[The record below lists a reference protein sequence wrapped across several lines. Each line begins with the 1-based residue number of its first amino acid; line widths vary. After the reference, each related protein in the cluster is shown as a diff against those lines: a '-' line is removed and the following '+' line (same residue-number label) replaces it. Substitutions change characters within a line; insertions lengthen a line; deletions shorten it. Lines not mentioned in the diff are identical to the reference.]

1 VSSPGSTAVRSGGT
15 VPRPAGPVLV
25 TGANG
30 FIGRA
35 LSAHLTGL
43 GVEVRGVDVVGDPVT
58 GVHPGSTTEPAAWA
72 HLLDG
77 VDAVVHAAAIVSN
90 VVPLARMQAV
100 NVDGTARVLGAA
112 TAAAV
117 RRFVHLSSIVVHGF
131 DLPAWVDESR
141 PMRPNGDAYVD
152 TKVASE
158 RLVLAAGT
166 RSDIEVVVL
175 RPGDVYGPAS
185 RPWVVLPLTYLRAR
199 QAVLP
204 AHGRGILSHV
214 HIDTL
219 LDGIT
224 RAITTPAAAG
234 GVFHLTD
241 GVATTCA
248 EYFGRLGAMV
258 GTRPLHLPT
267 PAAVG
272 AAVLVGGVQR
282 RLGRANELGAAS
294 MRLLARTGS
303 YRIDRARDVLGY
315 EPRIDLDAG
324 MAGVERWAAAEGL
337 LGARGRSPTVTST
350 PGG

>member
-1 VSSPGSTAVRSGGT
+1 MNASGRAAPDGGT
-15 VPRPAGPVLV
+15 GPRPAGPVLV

-43 GVEVRGVDVVGDPVT
+43 GLEVRGVDVTGDPST
-58 GVHPGSTTEPAAWA
+58 GVHPGSTTEPGAWA

-77 VDAVVHAAAIVSN
+77 VDTVVHTAAIVSN

-100 NVDGTARVLGAA
+100 NVDGTARVLDAA
-112 TAAAV
+112 TAAGV
-117 RRFVHLSSIVVHGF
+117 RRFVHLSSVVVHGF

-166 RSDIEVVVL
+166 RGDIEVVVL
-175 RPGDVYGPAS
+175 RPGDVYGPGS

-219 LDGIT
+219 VDGIT
-224 RAITTPAAAG
+224 RAIATPAADG

-241 GVATTCA
+241 GLATTCA
-248 EYFGRLGAMV
+248 DYFGRLGAMV
-258 GTRPLHLPT
+258 GTRPRHLPT

-272 AAVLVGGVQR
+272 AAVLVGGLQR
-282 RLGRANELGAAS
+282 RFGHPNELGPAS

-303 YRIDRARDVLGY
+303 YRIDRAREVLGY
-315 EPRIDLDAG
+315 APRIDLDTG
-324 MAGVERWAAAEGL
+324 MAQVERWAAAEGL
-337 LGARGRSPTVTST
+337 LGPRRRSTAVTT
-350 PGG
+350 AAGG

>member
-1 VSSPGSTAVRSGGT
+1 MSPVSPAAGSAAAT
-15 VPRPAGPVLV
+15 PPGPVLV

-35 LSAHLTGL
+35 VVGHLVGL
-43 GVEVRGVDVVGDPVT
+43 GVETRGVDVT
-58 GVHPGSTTEPAAWA
+58 GGTADHVRVGSTTDPRPWA

-77 VDAVVHAAAIVSN
+77 VDTVVHTAAIVSN
-90 VVPLARMQAV
+90 VVPLARMREV
-100 NVDGTARVLGAA
+100 NVEGTRRVLAAA
-112 TAAAV
+112 TAAGV
-117 RRFVHLSSIVVHGF
+117 RRFVHLSSVVVHGY

-158 RLVLAAGT
+158 RLVLAAGGAG
-166 RSDIEVVVL
+166 DLEVVVL
-175 RPGDVYGPAS
+175 RPGDVYGPGS
-185 RPWVVLPLTYLRAR
+185 RPWVVLPLTYLRAG

-204 AHGRGILSHV
+204 ARGRGILSHV
-214 HIDTL
+214 HLDTL

-224 RAITTPAAAG
+224 RAIGVPAAAG

-258 GTRPLHLPT
+258 GTRPRHLPT
-267 PAAVG
+267 PAAV
-272 AAVLVGGVQR
+272 AAAGLVGGVQR
-282 RLGRANELGAAS
+282 RLGRHNELGAAS

-303 YRIDRARDVLGY
+303 YSIERARAVLGY
-315 EPRIDLDAG
+315 TPAIDLDTG
-324 MAGVERWAAAEGL
+324 MAEVERWAATAGL
-337 LGARGRSPTVTST
+337 LGTPRRRVATAVGGR
-350 PGG
+350 

>member
-1 VSSPGSTAVRSGGT
+1 MADASGGHT
-15 VPRPAGPVLV
+15 SRPGPVLV

-35 LSAHLTGL
+35 LLGHLAGL
-43 GVEVRGVDVVGDPVT
+43 GIEVRGVDVAGEAT
-58 GVHPGSTTEPAAWA
+58 AGIQPGSTTDPSPWA

-77 VDAVVHAAAIVSN
+77 VDTVVHTAAIVSN
-90 VVPLARMQAV
+90 VVPLARMHAV
-100 NVDGTARVLGAA
+100 NVEGTRRVLAAA
-112 TAAAV
+112 TEAGV
-117 RRFVHLSSIVVHGF
+117 RRFVHLSSVVVHGF

-141 PMRPNGDAYVD
+141 PMCPNGDAYVD

-158 RLVLAAGT
+158 RLVLAAGAVG
-166 RSDIEVVVL
+166 DIEVVVL
-175 RPGDVYGPAS
+175 RPGDVYGPGS

-199 QAVLP
+199 QAILP
-204 AHGRGILSHV
+204 ARGRGILSHV
-214 HIDTL
+214 HLDTL

-258 GTRPLHLPT
+258 GTRPRHLPT
-267 PAAVG
+267 PAAV
-272 AAVLVGGVQR
+272 AAAGLVGGVQR
-282 RLGRANELGAAS
+282 AFGRGNELGAAS

-303 YRIDRARDVLGY
+303 YRIDHAREVLGFA
-315 EPRIDLDAG
+315 PAIDLDTG
-324 MAGVERWAAAEGL
+324 MAGIERWAAGQGL
-337 LGARGRSPTVTST
+337 LGPHRRVAATAGE
-350 PGG
+350 GG

>member
-1 VSSPGSTAVRSGGT
+1 MSAIDGTAGPAATG
-15 VPRPAGPVLV
+15 PRPTGPVLI

-35 LSAHLTGL
+35 LATHLTGL
-43 GVEVRGVDVVGDPVT
+43 GVEVRGVDVAADPGR
-58 GVHPGSTTEPAAWA
+58 GVHQGSTTDPAPWA
-72 HLLDG
+72 HLLAG
-77 VDAVVHAAAIVSN
+77 VDAVVHTAAIVSN

-100 NVDGTARVLGAA
+100 NVDGTARVL
-112 TAAAV
+112 AAARSAGV

-131 DLPAWVDESR
+131 DLPSWVDESR

-166 RSDIEVVVL
+166 GGDIEVVVL
-175 RPGDVYGPAS
+175 RPGDVYGPGS
-185 RPWVVLPLTYLRAR
+185 RPWVVLPLTYLRSR

-204 AHGRGILSHV
+204 AGGRGILSHV
-214 HIDTL
+214 HIDSL
-219 LDGIT
+219 VDGIT

-241 GVATTCA
+241 GRATTCA

-258 GTRPLHLPT
+258 GTRPLLLPT
-267 PAAVG
+267 PVATG
-272 AAVLVGGVQR
+272 AAVLVGGLQR
-282 RLGRANELGAAS
+282 RLGRPNELGAAS

-303 YRIDRARDVLGY
+303 YRIDRAREVLGY
-315 EPRIDLDAG
+315 EPRIDLDTG
-324 MAGVERWAAAEGL
+324 MAGVQRWAATQGL
-337 LGARGRSPTVTST
+337 LGSRRATVAVGTA

>member
-1 VSSPGSTAVRSGGT
+1 MSAPEVPVPGGGT
-15 VPRPAGPVLV
+15 APHPAGPVLV

-35 LSAHLTGL
+35 LSAHLAGL
-43 GVEVRGVDVVGDPVT
+43 GIEVRGVDLTGDRTT
-58 GVHPGSTTEPAAWA
+58 GVHPGSTTEPGPWA

-77 VDAVVHAAAIVSN
+77 VDTVVHTAAIVSN
-90 VVPLARMQAV
+90 VVPLARMRAV
-100 NVDGTARVLGAA
+100 NVEGTGGVL
-112 TAAAV
+112 AAARSAGV

-131 DLPAWVDESR
+131 DLPPWVDESR

-158 RLVLAAGT
+158 RLVLATAVT
-166 RSDIEVVVL
+166 EDIEVVVL
-175 RPGDVYGPAS
+175 RPGDVYGPGS

-204 AHGRGILSHV
+204 AGGRGILSHV
-214 HIDTL
+214 HIDNL
-219 LDGIT
+219 VDGIT

-241 GVATTCA
+241 GRATSCA

-258 GTRPLHLPT
+258 GTRPRHLPT

-282 RLGRANELGAAS
+282 RFGRHNELGAAS

-303 YRIDRARDVLGY
+303 YRIDRAREVLGY
-315 EPRIDLDAG
+315 EPRIDLDTG
-324 MAGVERWAAAEGL
+324 MAEVERWAATEGL
-337 LGARGRSPTVTST
+337 LGPRRRAVDVSPA
-350 PGG
+350 PGA

>member
-1 VSSPGSTAVRSGGT
+1 MSSPEATVRRGGT
-15 VPRPAGPVLV
+15 LPRPAGPVLV

-43 GVEVRGVDVVGDPVT
+43 GVEVRGVDVAGDPAA
-58 GVHPGSTTEPAAWA
+58 GVHPGSTTAPAPWA

-77 VDAVVHAAAIVSN
+77 VDTVVHTAASVSN
-90 VVPLARMQAV
+90 VVPLARMRAV

-112 TAAAV
+112 TAAGV
-117 RRFVHLSSIVVHGF
+117 RRFVHLSSVVVHGF

-158 RLVLAAGT
+158 RLVLAAGST
-166 RSDIEVVVL
+166 DDIEVVVL

-185 RPWVVLPLTYLRAR
+185 RPWVVLPLTYLRAG

-204 AHGRGILSHV
+204 ARGRGILSHV

-219 LDGIT
+219 VDGIT

-241 GVATTCA
+241 GLATTCA

-258 GTRPLHLPT
+258 GTRPRHLPT
-267 PAAVG
+267 RAAVG

-282 RLGRANELGAAS
+282 GFGRPNELGAAS

-303 YRIDRARDVLGY
+303 YRIDRAREVLGY
-315 EPRIDLDAG
+315 EPRIDLDTG
-324 MAGVERWAAAEGL
+324 MAEVERWAATEGL
-337 LGARGRSPTVTST
+337 LGPRRRAAAVGPTRG
-350 PGG
+350 G

>member
-1 VSSPGSTAVRSGGT
+1 MIAPGGAAPGGGIG
-15 VPRPAGPVLV
+15 PRPAGPVLV

-35 LSAHLTGL
+35 LSAHLAGL
-43 GVEVRGVDVVGDPVT
+43 GVEVRGVDVAGDPTT
-58 GVHPGSTTEPAAWA
+58 GVHPGSTTAPGAWA

-77 VDAVVHAAAIVSN
+77 VDAVVHTAAIVSN
-90 VVPLARMQAV
+90 VVPLAQMRTV
-100 NVDGTARVLGAA
+100 NVDGTARVL
-112 TAAAV
+112 AAARSAGV
-117 RRFVHLSSIVVHGF
+117 RRFVHLSSVVVHGF

-166 RSDIEVVVL
+166 GGDIEVVVL

-185 RPWVVLPLTYLRAR
+185 RPWVVLPLTYLRAG

-204 AHGRGILSHV
+204 ARGRGILSHV

-219 LDGIT
+219 VDGIR

-241 GVATTCA
+241 GLATTCA

-258 GTRPLHLPT
+258 GTRPRHLPT
-267 PAAVG
+267 RAAVG

-282 RLGRANELGAAS
+282 GFGRPNELGAAS

-303 YRIDRARDVLGY
+303 YRIDRAREVLGY
-315 EPRIDLDAG
+315 EPRIDLDTG
-324 MAGVERWAAAEGL
+324 MAEVERWAATEGL
-337 LGARGRSPTVTST
+337 LGPRRRAAAVGPTRG
-350 PGG
+350 G

>member
-1 VSSPGSTAVRSGGT
+1 VSPAPGTAGASGRTPSPV
-15 VPRPAGPVLV
+15 GPVLV

-35 LSAHLTGL
+35 LCGHLADL
-43 GVEVRGVDVVGDPVT
+43 GVEVRGVDVVGDAAAGIHAGT
-58 GVHPGSTTEPAAWA
+58 TTDPGPWA
-72 HLLDG
+72 HLLDD
-77 VDAVVHAAAIVSN
+77 VDTVVHTAAIVSN
-90 VVPLARMQAV
+90 VVPAARMYAV
-100 NVDGTARVLGAA
+100 NVEGTGRVLAAA
-112 TAAAV
+112 TAAGV
-117 RRFVHLSSIVVHGF
+117 RRFVHLSSVVVHGF

-158 RLVLAAGT
+158 RLVVAAGAAG
-166 RSDIEVVVL
+166 DIEVVVL
-175 RPGDVYGPAS
+175 RPGDVYGPGS

-204 AHGRGILSHV
+204 ARGRGILSHV
-214 HIDTL
+214 HLDTL

-224 RAITTPAAAG
+224 RAIATPGAAG

-258 GTRPLHLPT
+258 GTRPRHLPT
-267 PAAVG
+267 PAAV
-272 AAVLVGGVQR
+272 AAAGLVGGVQR
-282 RLGRANELGAAS
+282 AFGRSNELGAAS

-303 YRIDRARDVLGY
+303 YRIDRAREVLGF
-315 EPRIDLDAG
+315 EPGIDLDTG
-324 MAGVERWAAAEGL
+324 MADVERWAAAQGL
-337 LGARGRSPTVTST
+337 LGSHRRITATVAE
-350 PGG
+350 GG